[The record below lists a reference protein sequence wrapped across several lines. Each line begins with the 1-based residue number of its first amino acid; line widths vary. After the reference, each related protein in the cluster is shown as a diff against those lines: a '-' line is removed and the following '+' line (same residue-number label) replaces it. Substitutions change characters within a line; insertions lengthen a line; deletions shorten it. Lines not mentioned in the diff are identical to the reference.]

1 MTMALPTS
9 STRPFGTMLTAMVTP
24 FSPDGAVDLDAAVAL
39 ARHLVDG
46 GHDGLVLNGT
56 TGASPTT
63 HAPEKAD
70 LVRAVVDAVGDRAV
84 VVAGAGSNDTD
95 HSIRMAEQSAAAGA
109 HGLLVVSPYYSRPS
123 QEGIVQHTT
132 AIADSTDLPVMVY
145 DIPGRSGVRLTSETY
160 ERLAGNDK
168 IVAVKDATGD
178 VYAAAQNIART
189 GLAWYS
195 GDDALYLPFLAH
207 GAVGLVSVVGHVV
220 GRELVEIGQAF
231 QAGDHARATSLF
243 VSIVPVIDAVMGGG
257 FGVVMI
263 KSALVDLGLIPDGH
277 LRLPQVGAT
286 QAEAEA
292 VRTALRA
299 VGLLD
304 GSASL

>member
-1 MTMALPTS
+1 MALPTS

-39 ARHLVDG
+39 AAHLVDG

-56 TGASPTT
+56 TGESPTT

-84 VVAGAGSNDTD
+84 IVAGAGSNDTD

-145 DIPGRSGVRLTSETY
+145 DIPGRSCVPILPETMI
-160 ERLAGNDK
+160 RLADHPN
-168 IVAVKDATGD
+168 IVALKDAKADFAALTRVLANTDLD
-178 VYAAAQNIART
+178 V
-189 GLAWYS
+189 YS
-195 GDDALYLPFLAH
+195 GDDGLTLPWMAA
-207 GAVGLVSVVGHVV
+207 GAVGLVSVSAHVASRQFRAMIDAALAGDFATARTIHFELDPV
-220 GRELVEIGQAF
+220 VRAVMTHIQGAVAAKQVLKWQGVLPNSVVRLPLVEPDEAEIETI
-231 QAGDHARATSLF
+231 RE
-243 VSIVPVIDAVMGGG
+243 
-257 FGVVMI
+257 
-263 KSALVDLGLIPDGH
+263 DL
-277 LRLPQVGAT
+277 
-286 QAEAEA
+286 AEAGM
-292 VRTALRA
+292 VF
-299 VGLLD
+299 
-304 GSASL
+304 S